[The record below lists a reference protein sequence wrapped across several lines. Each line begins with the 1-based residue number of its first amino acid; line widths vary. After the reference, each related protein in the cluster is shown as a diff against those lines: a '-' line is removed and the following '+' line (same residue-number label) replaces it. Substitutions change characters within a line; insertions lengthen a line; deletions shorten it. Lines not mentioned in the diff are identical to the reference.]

1 MAVVQEETIPV
12 WPERRVARNRRKDN
26 RTDLT
31 PAVNTPGEEER
42 MGRRSNLWPPDEAAH
57 Q

>member
-1 MAVVQEETIPV
+1 MVQEETIPV
-12 WPERRVARNRRKDN
+12 WAERRVARNRRKDN